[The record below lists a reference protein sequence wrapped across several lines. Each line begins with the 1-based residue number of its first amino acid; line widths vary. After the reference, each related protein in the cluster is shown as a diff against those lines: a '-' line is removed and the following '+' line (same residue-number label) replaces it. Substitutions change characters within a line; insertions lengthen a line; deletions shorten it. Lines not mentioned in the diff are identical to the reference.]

1 MPEVLPQLDLTFDP
15 LGWAVIVGLIWP
27 TIQAALDR
35 PSWTRTRRL
44 ALVIAAGVVLSLIL
58 WFAGAYPL
66 TAKLIWSQAS
76 VIIATAT
83 VAFALLK
90 KLGVIDWIGRV
101 TPGGETSQPKHAAS
115 TVNVPTVPEATVLPS
130 SPGSGDASPRAPAD
144 GAGVTV
150 IPNTEGSSLEDEDP
164 TA

>member
-1 MPEVLPQLDLTFDP
+1 MPEVLPQLDLSFDP

-35 PSWTRTRRL
+35 PTWTRSRRL
-44 ALVIAAGVVLSLIL
+44 ALVIIAGIILSLAL

-66 TAKLIWSQAS
+66 TAQLIWSQAS

-90 KLGVIDWIGRV
+90 KFGVIDWIGRV
-101 TPGGETSQPKHAAS
+101 TPGGETPVIEGTA
-115 TVNVPTVPEATVLPS
+115 TVTSETLSATPQVPDAKDAGGVTAVPT
-130 SPGSGDASPRAPAD
+130 
-144 GAGVTV
+144 
-150 IPNTEGSSLEDEDP
+150 TEGTSQGEGEAP
-164 TA
+164 QA

>member
-1 MPEVLPQLDLTFDP
+1 MPAVLPQLDLSFDP

-35 PSWTRTRRL
+35 PTWTRSRRL
-44 ALVIAAGVVLSLIL
+44 ALVIIAGIILSLAL

-66 TAKLIWSQAS
+66 TAQLIWSQAS

-90 KLGVIDWIGRV
+90 KVGVIDWIGRV
-101 TPGGETSQPKHAAS
+101 TPGGETRVIEGTATAESDTPTAAEQEPIV
-115 TVNVPTVPEATVLPS
+115 T
-130 SPGSGDASPRAPAD
+130 DA
-144 GAGVTV
+144 GGVTAV
-150 IPNTEGSSLEDEDP
+150 PNTDVSSLEHEDH